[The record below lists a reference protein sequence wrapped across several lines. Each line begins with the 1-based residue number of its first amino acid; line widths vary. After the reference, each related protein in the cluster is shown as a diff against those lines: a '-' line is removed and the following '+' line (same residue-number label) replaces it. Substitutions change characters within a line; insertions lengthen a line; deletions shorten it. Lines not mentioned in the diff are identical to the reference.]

1 MTKVKSTKAF
11 AAVLAAVVL
20 MSVLTGCSLFDGLFG
35 GKRNVEQLIND
46 FESACRKL
54 DAEAMLDCIEPDTA
68 KPIRNIMKLFGVED
82 TAEIFEDLVALLG
95 LFGDAGESAE
105 ELIGSIK
112 IEPKEYDFNEDNDR
126 CSVTAEF
133 SCGGESAVV
142 IIKCVEEDG
151 KWYISDIEE

>member
-1 MTKVKSTKAF
+1 MTKVRSTRAF
-11 AAVLAAVVL
+11 AVVLAAAVL
-20 MSVLTGCSLFDGLFG
+20 MSMLTGCSIFDSLFG
-35 GKRNVEQLIND
+35 GKRDVEQLISE

-68 KPIRNIMKLFGVED
+68 KPIRSIMKLFGIDD
-82 TAEIFEDLVALLG
+82 TAEIFENLVALLG

-112 IEPKEYDFNEDNDR
+112 IEPKEYDFNEDNDM

-133 SCGGESAVV
+133 SCGGETATV
-142 IIKCVEEDG
+142 IIRCVEEDG
-151 KWYISDIEE
+151 TWYISGIDE